1 MPTDNGLQRII
12 GANRIKYATR
22 YERTDLNQGMR
33 MGITKSQKVFGN
45 LLQNQGGG
53 VWDSVSGL
61 KTE

>member
-1 MPTDNGLQRII
+1 MPTDNGLQGII
-12 GANRIKYATR
+12 GTNRSKYAPR